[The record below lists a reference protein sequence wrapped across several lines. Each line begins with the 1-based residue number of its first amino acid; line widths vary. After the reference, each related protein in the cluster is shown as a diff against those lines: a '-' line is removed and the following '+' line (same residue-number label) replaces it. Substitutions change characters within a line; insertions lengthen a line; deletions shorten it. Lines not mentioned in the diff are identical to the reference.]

1 MEIWVNKHPVWEK
14 VSVSYW
20 EFALKDTPGDRKK
33 GVSAETRKVSTE
45 IKRAVVTWLLLNME

>member
-1 MEIWVNKHPVWEK
+1 MNKHPVWEK